1 MTLVIKTTTT
11 LDRAA
16 GKIESIE
23 GRRQASRLPAFSDR
37 YF

>member
-1 MTLVIKTTTT
+1 MTLEIKMTTT

-16 GKIESIE
+16 GKMESIE
-23 GRRQASRLPAFSDR
+23 GRRQTSRLPVFSDR